1 MASNIRKRIGTQRGL
16 DMPAETHSLGCGIE
30 VDDVLTLLEALLDD
44 PSAKTIGD
52 STLESLGVATAE
64 LYDLWDAVREE
75 FGERTL
81 GPEIDLGE
89 LDPSMTL
96 EAAAAAMVRLLPAD
110 NHGT

>member
-1 MASNIRKRIGTQRGL
+1 
-16 DMPAETHSLGCGIE
+16 MPAETHSLGCGIE
-30 VDDVLTLLEALLDD
+30 VDDVLTVLEALLDD
-44 PSAKTIGD
+44 PSAKMIGD

-81 GPEIDLGE
+81 GPEIDLSE

-96 EAAAAAMVRLLPAD
+96 EAAAAAMVRLLGSSGD
-110 NHGT
+110 HGT